1 MSTPLFPDTSRP
13 RRADEVDSQDYHFIS
28 RLTFEQDILA
38 RKFVEHGEYE
48 KSYYGTSLEA
58 IRSVVTQER
67 ICVLN
72 LHPQSLRILKV
83 SKVSTWRAGRRVH
96 SLPFP
101 YRFLI
106 KKYRVGRPI
115 CRKVLLCFAMM
126 VARASLGSRQL
137 QYQPISRGNFP
148 KYYLQNLATDRMP
161 RSVCTRLL
169 HPDAFLLPPPLVLQP
184 ALLLLDLLQPLQ
196 LQPVDLLPLL
206 LLPKLLLPKKLQ
218 LLLLG
223 LHLQLPQLWG
233 QLNKNRS
240 SRKIDSQRLF
250 SREKDFPKTLS
261 LTENQFSRKTYF
273 YTIHPLLPLL
283 LLLLQ
288 ANLLHSRFLRGRRL
302 RPVLAAAPAALVV
315 PRLRVPHGGPLRRD
329 LRLLRLVVVQL
340 ALLVLLRCIH

>member
-115 CRKVLLCFAMM
+115 CRKVLLCFSMM

-148 KYYLQNLATDRMP
+148 KYYL
-161 RSVCTRLL
+161 
-169 HPDAFLLPPPLVLQP
+169 
-184 ALLLLDLLQPLQ
+184 
-196 LQPVDLLPLL
+196 
-206 LLPKLLLPKKLQ
+206 
-218 LLLLG
+218 
-223 LHLQLPQLWG
+223 
-233 QLNKNRS
+233 
-240 SRKIDSQRLF
+240 
-250 SREKDFPKTLS
+250 
-261 LTENQFSRKTYF
+261 
-273 YTIHPLLPLL
+273 
-283 LLLLQ
+283 
-288 ANLLHSRFLRGRRL
+288 
-302 RPVLAAAPAALVV
+302 
-315 PRLRVPHGGPLRRD
+315 
-329 LRLLRLVVVQL
+329 
-340 ALLVLLRCIH
+340 